1 MSFGQQSGPPASPK
15 QIAYLKSLLRAAG
28 HDDFRSARHSYGLT
42 QRQAGGKFTSR
53 EASQLIDR
61 LTGVEPEPAR
71 DEGPAGDPDA
81 TSSQVS
87 GPDPLDSTRRDLLR
101 GMPAEL
107 LADELAR
114 RGWTTMPPAE
124 GGH

>member
-1 MSFGQQSGPPASPK
+1 MPFGQQSGPPASPK

-28 HDDFRSARHSYGLT
+28 HDDFRSARHVYGLT
-42 QRQAGGKFTSR
+42 QRQAGGKFTGR

-61 LTGVEPEPAR
+61 LTGVEPETPA
-71 DEGPAGDPDA
+71 DDAVPADP
-81 TSSQVS
+81 TP

-107 LADELAR
+107 LSDELVR
-114 RGWTTMPPAE
+114 RGWTTMPPE
-124 GGH
+124 KGGH